1 MTPKNTMPTTAA
13 ETHAIVSEASQTVAD
28 PLGRSPVNSSTPS
41 PLADPAKVSAEQVA
55 ALTNRLAAI
64 IESSDD
70 AVISKNLD
78 GIIQTWNQGAEKIFG
93 YTAAEAIGKPI
104 MILIPEDHND
114 EEPTILARLRR
125 GERIDHYET
134 IRRRKDGKLIDIS
147 LTVSPIKNSAGTVI
161 GASKIARDI
170 TDRKRVEVELAR
182 AKEAAERANRAKD
195 NFLAVLSHE
204 LRTPLNPVLLLASDA
219 AANPDFSPSVRTI
232 FDAIRRNVEIEARL
246 IDDLL
251 DVSRVSSGKLK
262 LNHEH
267 VDVADLVRTTLTMLR
282 REFDHKRLVR
292 DQDLPASPA
301 FVLGDKV
308 RLQQV
313 FWNVLKNAVKFTPA
327 GGTVTVR
334 LSVLE
339 NEIRLVVSDT
349 GIGMTPPELA
359 CAFDAFRRGN
369 SEYSQKHGGL
379 GLGLTLG
386 KSLVEQ
392 HGGNIQA
399 ASPGRDLG
407 SAFTITLPLAMHRL
421 LTSGE
426 TASPPIAAAPSPTHP
441 VSRKILLV
449 EDHESTREALR
460 TLLARRDYK
469 VTTAASLN
477 EAVAC
482 AARENFDVLISDIG
496 LPDGNGN
503 ELFAQLRAHSPLLQ
517 GIALTGFGMEDDVE
531 RSKNVGF
538 MVHLTKPINIESL
551 EQALARI

>member
-28 PLGRSPVNSSTPS
+28 PFGRLPANSSTPP
-41 PLADPAKVSAEQVA
+41 PLADPAKASAEQVA

-78 GIIQTWNQGAEKIFG
+78 SIIQTWNQGAEKIFG
-93 YTAAEAIGKPI
+93 YSAAEVIGKSI
-104 MILIPEDHND
+104 TILIPEDHQD

-147 LTVSPIKNSAGTVI
+147 LTVSPIKNSAGAVI

-170 TDRKRVEVELAR
+170 TDRKLVEAELAR

-195 NFLAVLSHE
+195 NFLAILSHE

-282 REFDHKRLVR
+282 REFDHKRLVL

-313 FWNVLKNAVKFTPA
+313 IWNVLKNAVKFTPVS
-327 GGTVTVR
+327 GTVTVR
-334 LSVLE
+334 LSVVE
-339 NEIRLVVSDT
+339 NEICLVVSDT

-407 SAFTITLPLAMHRL
+407 SAFTITLPLAVQRQL
-421 LTSGE
+421 NNGE
-426 TASPPIAAAPSPTHP
+426 TVARTSAAPSPTHP

-538 MVHLTKPINIESL
+538 LVHLTKPINIESL